1 MAEIRASITGT
12 GAGVIH
18 REVAGRIEAIVLGG
32 SAGGMEALRTVL
44 GVLPADF
51 SIPIL
56 VVNHLHPSDGGLFVE
71 HLGAGLALPVCE
83 VFDKQRIE
91 PAHVYVAPADYHLLV
106 ERDGTMALSTDA
118 KVNWARPS
126 VDVLFESAAR
136 VWTDALV
143 CVVLSGA
150 NNDGAEGARLVKS
163 LGGLAIAQD
172 PATAEQPVMPR
183 AAIDRAGIDIIL
195 GPADIGA
202 LLLRIART
210 DEFPRGPE
218 QAASGEAR

>member
-44 GVLPADF
+44 AV
-51 SIPIL
+51 
-56 VVNHLHPSDGGLFVE
+56 
-71 HLGAGLALPVCE
+71 
-83 VFDKQRIE
+83 
-91 PAHVYVAPADYHLLV
+91 
-106 ERDGTMALSTDA
+106 
-118 KVNWARPS
+118 
-126 VDVLFESAAR
+126 
-136 VWTDALV
+136 
-143 CVVLSGA
+143 
-150 NNDGAEGARLVKS
+150 
-163 LGGLAIAQD
+163 LAIAQD

-218 QAASGEAR
+218 QAASREAR